1 MVISLEKQVA
11 LVTGAGTGLGRTHA
25 LELAK
30 HGATVIVNDVG
41 SASNDSTQ
49 PSAAALVVAEIE
61 AAGGHAALALCD
73 VSDET
78 AVREMVERIVNEFGR
93 LDILINNAGILRDK
107 SFRKSSLAD
116 FRKVVEVHVMG
127 SVNCSHAAWPHMLR
141 QGYGRILMTTSASGI
156 YGNFG
161 QANYGTAK
169 SAVVGLMNV
178 LAIEGESKN
187 IRVNALAP
195 TAATQMTEG
204 LLESEDLEMLA
215 PEHVSPGA
223 VFMVSPQAPTKTILA
238 AGAGV
243 FATARMEES
252 AGVFLPVENLSAE
265 DVAEQW
271 ERISDMS
278 STVRTESAFEQTHRY
293 IAKVENGSESRGA
306 LL

>member
-1 MVISLEKQVA
+1 MTISLENQVA
-11 LVTGAGTGLGRTHA
+11 LVTGAGTGLGRAHA

-30 HGATVIVNDVG
+30 HGATVIVNDIDSRSHG
-41 SASNDSTQ
+41 STQ
-49 PSAAALVVAEIE
+49 PTAAASVVAEIE
-61 AAGGHAALALCD
+61 ATGGRATTAYCD
-73 VSDET
+73 VSDEP
-78 AVREMVERIVNEFGR
+78 AVRDMVQRIISEFGR

-107 SFRKSSLAD
+107 SFGKSTLAD
-116 FRKVVEVHVMG
+116 FRKVLEVHVMG
-127 SVNCSHAAWPHMLR
+127 SVNCSHAVWPQMLA

-187 IRVNALAP
+187 VRVNALAP

-204 LLESEDLEMLA
+204 LLKSEDLAILA
-215 PEHVSPGA
+215 PEHVAPGA

-252 AGVFLPVENLSAE
+252 TGVFLPVENLTAE
-265 DVAEQW
+265 DVAQQW
-271 ERISDMS
+271 DRISDMS
-278 STVRTESAFEQTHRY
+278 STVQTESAFAQTHRY
-293 IAKVENGSESRGA
+293 IAKVESNRDTRGA

>member
-1 MVISLEKQVA
+1 MAISLEKQVA
-11 LVTGAGTGLGRTHA
+11 LVTGAGTGLGRAHA

-30 HGATVIVNDVG
+30 HGATVIVNDI
-41 SASNDSTQ
+41 DSRSTNPTQ
-49 PSAAALVVAEIE
+49 PTAAAQVVAEIE
-61 AAGGHAALALCD
+61 AAGGKASAAYCD
-73 VSDET
+73 VSNEA
-78 AVREMVERIVNEFGR
+78 AVKQMVERIISDYGR

-107 SFRKSSLAD
+107 SFGKSSLED
-116 FRKVVEVHVMG
+116 FRKVLDVHLMG
-127 SVNCSHAAWPHMLR
+127 SVYCTHAVWPQMVA

-178 LAIEGESKN
+178 LAIEGENKN

-195 TAATQMTEG
+195 TAATQMTED
-204 LLESEDLEMLA
+204 LLDAADLAQLA

-223 VFMVSPQAPTKTILA
+223 VFMVSAQAPTKTILA

-252 AGVFLPVENLSAE
+252 AGMVLPVEGLCAE
-265 DVAEQW
+265 DIAAHWDQ
-271 ERISDMS
+271 ISDMS
-278 STVRTESAFEQTHRY
+278 STVRTESAFAQTRRY
-293 IAKVENGSESRGA
+293 IAKVTEANNFPGA

>member
-1 MVISLEKQVA
+1 MAIRLENQVA
-11 LVTGAGTGLGRTHA
+11 LVTGAGTGLGRAHA

-30 HGATVIVNDVG
+30 HGATVIVNDID
-41 SASNDSTQ
+41 SHSNESTL
-49 PSAAALVVAEIE
+49 PTAAALVVAEIE
-61 AAGGHAALALCD
+61 ATGGRAAVAYCD

-78 AVREMVERIVNEFGR
+78 AVQEMVARIISDFGR
-93 LDILINNAGILRDK
+93 VDILINNAGILRDK
-107 SFRKSSLAD
+107 SFGKSNLAD
-116 FRKVVEVHVMG
+116 FRRVLEVHVMG
-127 SVNCSHAAWPHMLR
+127 SVNCSHAVWSQMLT

-195 TAATQMTEG
+195 TAATQMTED
-204 LLESEDLEMLA
+204 LLKTEDLVKLA

-252 AGVFLPVENLSAE
+252 TGVFLPMENLSAE
-265 DVAEQW
+265 DVAENW
-271 ERISDMS
+271 DRISDMS

-293 IAKVENGSESRGA
+293 IAKVDSGSDSRGA

>member
-1 MVISLEKQVA
+1 MVINLERQVA
-11 LVTGAGTGLGRTHA
+11 LVTGAGTGLGRAHA

-30 HGATVIVNDVG
+30 HGATVIVNDVDP
-41 SASNDSTQ
+41 ASTESTQ
-49 PSAAALVVAEIE
+49 PAAAALVVAEIE
-61 AAGGHAALALCD
+61 ASGGRAALALCD

-78 AVREMVERIVNEFGR
+78 AVQDMVERIISEFGR

-107 SFRKSSLAD
+107 SFGKSSLAD
-116 FRKVVEVHVMG
+116 FRKVLEVHVMG

-169 SAVVGLMNV
+169 SAVIGLMNV

-187 IRVNALAP
+187 VRVNALAP
-195 TAATQMTEG
+195 TAATQMTAG
-204 LLESEDLEMLA
+204 LLEPEDLAMLA

-293 IAKVENGSESRGA
+293 IAKVENVSESLGA

>member
-1 MVISLEKQVA
+1 MVINLERQVA
-11 LVTGAGTGLGRTHA
+11 LVTGAGTGLGRAHA

-30 HGATVIVNDVG
+30 HGATVIVNDVDP
-41 SASNDSTQ
+41 ASTESTQ
-49 PSAAALVVAEIE
+49 PAAAALVVAEIE
-61 AAGGHAALALCD
+61 ASGGRAVLALCD

-78 AVREMVERIVNEFGR
+78 AVQDMVERIISEFGR

-107 SFRKSSLAD
+107 SFGKSSLAD
-116 FRKVVEVHVMG
+116 FRKVLEVHVMG

-169 SAVVGLMNV
+169 SAVIGLMNV

-187 IRVNALAP
+187 VRVNALAP
-195 TAATQMTEG
+195 TAATQMTAG
-204 LLESEDLEMLA
+204 LLEPEDLAMLA

-278 STVRTESAFEQTHRY
+278 STVRTESAFEQTRRY
-293 IAKVENGSESRGA
+293 IAKVENVSESLGA